1 MDDMLRAKLLLF
13 AQMTDE
19 PAFDQLRSKEQL
31 GYVVWSGARYSATTI
46 GYRVIIQSERT
57 AEYLESRIDNF
68 LIQTG
73 ETLENMSE
81 KDFEG
86 HKRSVINK
94 RLEKLKNLS
103 SETSRF
109 WSHIGSEYF
118 DFLQNESDA
127 ANVRGLTKGDI
138 VDFYKQLIDPR
149 SPTRGKLSIYLNAQ
163 GGAHAKVEGTD
174 QQSRLVSLLGKQ
186 LEGAGF
192 AVDTSRLSSVFESA
206 DLSASDADQ
215 ILAVLKKFLLSEMSL
230 SEQQTAPVLEQARQN
245 IGLHAKQLGIETA
258 DKDSKP
264 VTNGV
269 GKPKTDRKVTYITNV
284 PEFKARMVMSAGPI
298 AVTDITEF
306 EDFDAK
312 L

>member
-1 MDDMLRAKLLLF
+1 
-13 AQMTDE
+13 
-19 PAFDQLRSKEQL
+19 
-31 GYVVWSGARYSATTI
+31 
-46 GYRVIIQSERT
+46 
-57 AEYLESRIDNF
+57 
-68 LIQTG
+68 
-73 ETLENMSE
+73 
-81 KDFEG
+81 
-86 HKRSVINK
+86 
-94 RLEKLKNLS
+94 
-103 SETSRF
+103 
-109 WSHIGSEYF
+109 
-118 DFLQNESDA
+118 
-127 ANVRGLTKGDI
+127 LTKGDI

-163 GGAHAKVEGTD
+163 GGAHAKVEGKD